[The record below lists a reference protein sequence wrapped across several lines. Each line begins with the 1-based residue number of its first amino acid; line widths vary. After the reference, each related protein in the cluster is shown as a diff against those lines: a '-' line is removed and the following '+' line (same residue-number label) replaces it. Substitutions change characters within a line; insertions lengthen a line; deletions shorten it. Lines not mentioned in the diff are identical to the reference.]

1 MPTCS
6 PGKAVLTRREVGC
19 GAKAGHTHF
28 IPGPPGAQPPSPL
41 CWGDGA
47 RLLIGPETVLPS
59 EQRSPGTRV
68 RLVMEPVGLG
78 VEPVGLGDGASGSGG
93 WSQWVWGLP
102 CRNAQ
107 DPSAHVG
114 ATRT

>member
-59 EQRSPGTRV
+59 EQRSLGTRL